1 MDLKCG
7 PYRCRML
14 SAPGIRSPRQGR
26 GRSQTLPRNVIM
38 LWWAF
43 PTLLVPLPLPSPA
56 RTGPRPERGVGVSRQ
71 QAPVHL
77 NLLQEVGGKQPH
89 LAAGVDLDVATSFIS
104 FLHYD
109 LGV

>member
-1 MDLKCG
+1 
-7 PYRCRML
+7 
-14 SAPGIRSPRQGR
+14 
-26 GRSQTLPRNVIM
+26 M

-43 PTLLVPLPLPSPA
+43 PTLLIQYSLPLPLPSPA

-71 QAPVHL
+71 QAPVLL

-89 LAAGVDLDVATSFIS
+89 LAAGVDLDVTTSFIS